1 MSPAIHDRRVKG
13 RLPLV
18 CPRGEGEAAG
28 EGGGRREEGVKVKTP
43 EKRGGPGVEKYISF
57 SQPWLKLK

>member
-43 EKRGGPGVEKYISF
+43 EKEVDQTWKNTF
-57 SQPWLKLK
+57 LFTQPWLKLK